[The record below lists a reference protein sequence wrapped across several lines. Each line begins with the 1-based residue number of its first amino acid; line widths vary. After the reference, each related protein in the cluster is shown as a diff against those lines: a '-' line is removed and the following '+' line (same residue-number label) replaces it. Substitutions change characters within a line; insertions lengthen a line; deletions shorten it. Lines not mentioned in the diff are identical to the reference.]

1 MSSWGHKVGPLNNGS
16 RQTVT
21 LQCQGETV
29 RVRGREPT
37 EAWDF
42 TGQGIEV
49 GLEIRVRVCPG
60 GKVQVSQGR
69 EGAGTGGAKCFRS
82 HRCRGLY
89 GECMC

>member
-60 GKVQVSQGR
+60 GKGASISGQGGSRYRWSQMFQKPSMQ
-69 EGAGTGGAKCFRS
+69 GA
-82 HRCRGLY
+82 L
-89 GECMC
+89 